1 VGGPKLNVEWRVF
14 LARILV
20 VWLAA
25 LLLAGPAG
33 AAPRR
38 VLHVSLY
45 PYIPDAKA
53 AALSLK
59 QGFEREHPDVIVDI
73 ALNPNYYSQD
83 PAAKGVLYE
92 DADVHEI
99 DVVFLGDFLARHK
112 LAPLSPAFTASLGRL
127 APLADRAARVGG
139 RLVAVPQW
147 MCTDFLIYRADKS
160 ALGQAKTLS
169 DLEQVLRSDHGLLM
183 DMKGDDTLG
192 EFYLSALLAKDGSA
206 EAAVSDI
213 TPAPDPAILSR
224 LRRILTLEPEGFG
237 RDPDYDARG
246 VFYARQFARRA
257 GAAFVGY
264 SEMTHEVL
272 DEAAVSCRREDRC
285 VTASD
290 VRVAAF
296 PFEDGVVRPA
306 VWVDMFGIDSRVH
319 GETLADAE
327 AFIRYA
333 VSITA
338 YRTLLIPQAGEAPRY
353 LLPAT
358 EAAFSDP
365 EILRAAPLYPQFRA
379 ILNQGVVVASPHLSA
394 RLHAV
399 AAQIDAD
406 LPPTH

>member
-1 VGGPKLNVEWRVF
+1 
-14 LARILV
+14 LARALLAT
-20 VWLAA
+20 LAA
-25 LLLAGPAG
+25 LVLAGPA
-33 AAPRR
+33 AAARR

-45 PYIPDAKA
+45 PYIPDAQA

-59 QGFEREHPDVIVDI
+59 QGFEREHPDVVVEIT
-73 ALNPNYYSQD
+73 LNPNYYSQD
-83 PAAKGVLYE
+83 PKAKGVLYE

-112 LAPLSPAFTASLGRL
+112 LAPLPAAFTASVGQL
-127 APLADRAARVGG
+127 APLADHAARVDG

-147 MCTDFLIYRADKS
+147 MCTDFLIYRADKT
-160 ALGQAKTLS
+160 ALGGAKTLS
-169 DLEQVLRSDHGLLM
+169 DLEHALGPDHGLLM

-192 EFYLSALLAKDGSA
+192 ELYLSALLARDGSA
-206 EAAVSDI
+206 EAAVADI
-213 TPAPDPAILSR
+213 APAPDPAILSR
-224 LRRILTLEPEGFG
+224 LQRLLALEPDGFG
-237 RDPDYDARG
+237 RDADYDARG

-257 GAAFVGY
+257 GDAFVGY

-272 DEAAVSCRREDRC
+272 NEAAVSCRREDSC

-290 VRVAAF
+290 IRVAAF
-296 PFEDGVVRPA
+296 PFEDGAVRPA
-306 VWVDMFGIDSRVH
+306 VWVDMFGIDSRVQ
-319 GETLADAE
+319 GKTLADAE

-333 VSITA
+333 VSTPA
-338 YRTLLIPQAGEAPRY
+338 YRALLIPQAGEAPRY

-365 EILRAAPLYPQFRA
+365 AILRAAPLYPQFRA
-379 ILNQGVVVASPHLSA
+379 ILNQGVVVTSPHLSA

-399 AAQIDAD
+399 AARIDAA